1 MTSEMTVQNNWAST
15 LMHFDRNSYNYKN
28 LVVDLCLIL
37 VALNACAHQ
46 RQRMNDIVDTM
57 ATIQG

>member
-1 MTSEMTVQNNWAST
+1 
-15 LMHFDRNSYNYKN
+15 MHFDRNSYNYKN